1 MIGLATAARAV
12 SPNEAR
18 VTRVTNDVQLLDPIA
33 ATRRASLNDSVREG
47 TVVRTGKDFRD
58 SARIYF
64 RAPLFKT
71 LTGARDAFIK
81 MGVVESNLV

>member
-1 MIGLATAARAV
+1 M
-12 SPNEAR
+12 
-18 VTRVTNDVQLLDPIA
+18 
-33 ATRRASLNDSVREG
+33 NDSVREG